1 MKGFFSKCDQIR
13 SFLRIWSHLLNK
25 SLMENFTFRAVIM
38 KKANTNKLT
47 DLTLNQKRSKEYNCS
62 SARQKDFFLKD
73 GFNGKP
79 RKNCMFNSR
88 IRTHDFSKKAK
99 EK

>member
-1 MKGFFSKCDQIR
+1 
-13 SFLRIWSHLLNK
+13 
-25 SLMENFTFRAVIM
+25 MENFTFRAVIM
-38 KKANTNKLT
+38 EKANTNQLT

-62 SARQKDFFLKD
+62 SAKQKDFFLQD
-73 GFNGKP
+73 TSNGKP

-88 IRTHDFSKKAK
+88 IRTHDFSKKTK